1 MHDAGSLLQA
11 AAAGA
16 ALGGVF
22 FVGLWW
28 TVQLVMIASNPVP
41 WLLASLLL
49 RMSVVLGGF
58 YFVGSGRWDRLAAC
72 VVGFAAAR
80 VIVTV
85 LSSIAARGQPRAAAE
100 VGDAP

>member
-1 MHDAGSLLQA
+1 MHDIGSLLQA

-28 TVQLVMIASNPVP
+28 TVQLVIIAHNPVP
-41 WLLASLLL
+41 WFLGSLLL
-49 RMSVVLGGF
+49 RMSVVLAGF
-58 YFVGSGRWDRLAAC
+58 YFVGAGRWDRLAAC
-72 VVGFAAAR
+72 FMGFAAAR

-85 LSSIAARGQPRAAAE
+85 LPSLAARRWRN
-100 VGDAP
+100 AP